1 MQPRAAHRSREHSY
15 LVAPRDEC
23 CDNDDRF
30 VATYL
35 LHALGNI
42 CWYGS
47 GSGSRGVCLVV
58 REGAVC
64 LVALRDGRCDN
75 DDATF
80 DNFRSYILGG
90 RVAVIGE
97 AEVAACRCRSREH
110 S

>member
-1 MQPRAAHRSREHSY
+1 M
-15 LVAPRDEC
+15 
-23 CDNDDRF
+23 
-30 VATYL
+30 
-35 LHALGNI
+35 
-42 CWYGS
+42 
-47 GSGSRGVCLVV
+47 V

>member
-1 MQPRAAHRSREHSY
+1 M
-15 LVAPRDEC
+15 
-23 CDNDDRF
+23 
-30 VATYL
+30 
-35 LHALGNI
+35 
-42 CWYGS
+42 
-47 GSGSRGVCLVV
+47 V

-97 AEVAACRCRSREH
+97 AEVAACRCRSSER

>member
-1 MQPRAAHRSREHSY
+1 MQPRAAHRSREHGY
-15 LVAPRDEC
+15 LVASRDEC
-23 CDNDDRF
+23 CDNDDSF
-30 VATYL
+30 VVTYP
-35 LHALGNI
+35 LHALGNL
-42 CWYGS
+42 CYGS
-47 GSGSRGVCLVV
+47 GSGSRDVCLVV